1 MAGRLTRYVLS
12 MPLSCKTDCDQ
23 SIQWM

>member
-23 SIQWM
+23 SIQ